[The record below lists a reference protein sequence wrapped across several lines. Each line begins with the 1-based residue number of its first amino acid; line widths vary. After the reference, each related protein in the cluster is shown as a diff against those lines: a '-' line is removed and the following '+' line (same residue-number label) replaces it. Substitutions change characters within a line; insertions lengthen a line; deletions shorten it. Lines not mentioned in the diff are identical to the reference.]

1 MVPQVPAWLP
11 ASPPLL
17 PQTAHSSTSFTLQP
31 PSSNRTTMPGCEIPP
46 ISERSSRA
54 SELWKEDRLAAKE
67 IPEAWM
73 SSSLL
78 GSLQISADP
87 SLRGLPSHQAHSLAA
102 LWGAGLAP
110 TSLPGSPLLTL
121 RSTIS
126 NSQLLSQD
134 TGQPL
139 LSTTA

>member
-1 MVPQVPAWLP
+1 M
-11 ASPPLL
+11 
-17 PQTAHSSTSFTLQP
+17 
-31 PSSNRTTMPGCEIPP
+31 
-46 ISERSSRA
+46 
-54 SELWKEDRLAAKE
+54 AAKE

-78 GSLQISADP
+78 GTAQISADP
-87 SLRGLPSHQAHSLAA
+87 SPRGLPSHQAHSLAA

-121 RSTIS
+121 RSTNI

-134 TGQPL
+134 TSQPL
-139 LSTTA
+139 LVTSA